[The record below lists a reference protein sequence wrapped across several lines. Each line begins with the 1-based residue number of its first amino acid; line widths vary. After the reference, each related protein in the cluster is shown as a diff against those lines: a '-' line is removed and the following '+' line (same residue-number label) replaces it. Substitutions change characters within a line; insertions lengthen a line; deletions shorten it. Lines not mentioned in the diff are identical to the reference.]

1 MKLKAILISILAVFL
16 LAMVGCGTNSMPSKS
31 GNSDKNSSQS
41 TTKNTKKADLAAVMG
56 FELNMIED
64 MHVAI
69 KPVNDLVSLGSAD
82 SFDANTVKKSADAA
96 AKSAQDYATKI
107 KNYSLPS
114 GMTSAT
120 KKKVKSA
127 LSDLATSFQQ
137 RADAAKA
144 CANVTSQS
152 ELKVAVAKIDTES
165 SDSFQSFQEKM
176 DAIHKSL
183 GLLNTIFSKEL
194 Q

>member
-1 MKLKAILISILAVFL
+1 MKLKAILISVLAVFL
-16 LAMVGCGTNSMPSKS
+16 LAMVGCASNSTPSQS
-31 GNSDKNSSQS
+31 TNSDKNSSI
-41 TTKNTKKADLAAVMG
+41 TKNTKKADLAAVTG
-56 FELNMIED
+56 FELNMIGD

-114 GMTSAT
+114 GMSSAT

-144 CANVTSQS
+144 CSKVTSKS
-152 ELKVAVAKIDTES
+152 ELINDVAKIDTES
-165 SDSFQSFQEKM
+165 KDSFQSFQDKM

-183 GLLNTIFSKEL
+183 GLLSTNFSNEL

>member
-1 MKLKAILISILAVFL
+1 MKLKTVLISILAVCV
-16 LAMVGCGTNSMPSKS
+16 LALVGCGSNSTSNQS
-31 GNSDKNSSQS
+31 SSSAKNSSAS
-41 TTKNTKKADLAAVMG
+41 TPKDTKKTDSAAVMG

-69 KPVNDLVSLGSAD
+69 KPVNDLVSLGNSD
-82 SFDANTVKKSADAA
+82 SFDAATVKKSADAA

-107 KNYSLPS
+107 KNYSLAS
-114 GMTSAT
+114 GMSSDT
-120 KKKVKSA
+120 KKEMKSA

-144 CANVTSQS
+144 CENVTSKADLQKA
-152 ELKVAVAKIDTES
+152 LAKIDTS
-165 SDSFQSFQEKM
+165 SKDSFQSFQTKM
-176 DAIHKSL
+176 DALHKKL
-183 GLLNTIFSKEL
+183 GLISNNFSLEL